1 MQTEHLKYVDRYA
14 WQNHQ
19 LMNNT
24 GEKTGD
30 VERVLAWKMQT
41 EHLKYVD
48 LIDLHHR
55 FLVQISRQIA
65 RGFAW
70 RPISLAR
77 WGPVTGSFF

>member
-1 MQTEHLKYVDRYA
+1 MRTEHLEYVGRYA
-14 WQNHQ
+14 WQNYQ

-48 LIDLHHR
+48 LIDLRHR
-55 FLVQISRQIA
+55 FHVQISRQVA

-70 RPISLAR
+70 RPSSPTS
-77 WGPVTGSFF
+77 WGSVTGSVF

>member
-1 MQTEHLKYVDRYA
+1 MRLAESSTNE
-14 WQNHQ
+14 
-19 LMNNT
+19 NNT

-48 LIDLHHR
+48 LVDLHRR

-65 RGFAW
+65 RGIAW
-70 RPISLAR
+70 RLIALTNWESI
-77 WGPVTGSFF
+77 TGNVF